1 MATVIPIEAGEAPV
15 AVTEH
20 TALLAGIKPSRTPLP
35 VKQLTIIML
44 IQISEPLASQS
55 IYPYINQLVGE
66 LDITGGDVKK
76 VGYYACV
83 LRLFDDYFS
92 EVILT
97 EGWSAF
103 TRPVSLILN
112 AQPPTQEALFFL
124 TEAISALQWSR
135 ASDKVGRKPILLIG
149 SFGTALSIFAFGLSK
164 TFLTLVISRCLCGLL
179 NGNIGVMKSAL
190 GDMTD
195 TTNRAEAFVF
205 LPIVWAAGAS
215 IGPLIGGSL
224 ARPHDRFPNSEF
236 FALKFWLHYP
246 YFLPCLAT
254 GSFALFAWFIVL
266 LFFKETVPWKTEK
279 PDSASSSVSPTL
291 SSAPVDR
298 SETQQ
303 AVGPLSLS
311 QLMTFPVLVS
321 VSNYVCLGFFTVTY
335 AALIPLFC
343 TMPITLGGLGLDP
356 PKIGILLSIYGLA
369 TGSFNLLF
377 FARIVRRLGEKKT
390 FQLAM
395 SMPAAIFI
403 LFPVISLIARVT
415 SAGEE
420 YRLWWGIY
428 VLLGC
433 VGMLG
438 AVMDLAFGAIFMFV
452 TACAPK
458 SSRGTVNGLA
468 QTTVSLSRA
477 LGPALVTSL
486 FSFSLQME
494 LLGGYFVYLV
504 FLLLSCGAMMLAARL
519 PEEVWD
525 DIE

>member
-1 MATVIPIEAGEAPV
+1 MAAVSPIEAGEAPV

-20 TALLAGIKPSRTPLP
+20 TALLAGTKPSRTPLP

-76 VGYYACV
+76 VGYYAGMV
-83 LRLFDDYFS
+83 S
-92 EVILT
+92 I
-97 EGWSAF
+97 
-103 TRPVSLILN
+103 RPTCLSLILN

-135 ASDKVGRKPILLIG
+135 ASDRVGRKPILLIG

-164 TFLTLVISRCLCGLL
+164 TFLTLVIRQVNPISDYLILSAVGSRCLCGLL

-279 PDSASSSVSPTL
+279 PESALSSASSTFSSV
-291 SSAPVDR
+291 PVDR
-298 SETQQ
+298 SEPQQ
-303 AVGPLSLS
+303 AVGPLSLR

-395 SMPAAIFI
+395 SMPAAIFVM
-403 LFPVISLIARVT
+403 FPVISLIARAT

-420 YRLWWGIY
+420 HRLWWGIY

-468 QTTVSLSRA
+468 QTTVSISRA

-504 FLLLSCGAMMLAARL
+504 FLLLSCGAMILAARL